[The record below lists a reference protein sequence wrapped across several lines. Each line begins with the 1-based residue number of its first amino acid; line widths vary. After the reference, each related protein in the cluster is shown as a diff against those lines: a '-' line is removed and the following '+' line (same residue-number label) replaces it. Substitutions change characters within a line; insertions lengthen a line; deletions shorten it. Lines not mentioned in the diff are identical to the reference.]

1 MSFRNHDDPSFF
13 PHKKVGILTSSPLLF
28 EGPFHPM
35 EPPPTNRQEAN
46 DTVGICGALDATAEV
61 VMAEGDPSQ
70 AAELLKDAV
79 KLARN
84 TKMQARILTVA
95 KLDDLG

>member
-1 MSFRNHDDPSFF
+1 
-13 PHKKVGILTSSPLLF
+13 
-28 EGPFHPM
+28 
-35 EPPPTNRQEAN
+35 
-46 DTVGICGALDATAEV
+46 
-61 VMAEGDPSQ
+61 MAEGDPSQ

>member
-1 MSFRNHDDPSFF
+1 
-13 PHKKVGILTSSPLLF
+13 
-28 EGPFHPM
+28 M
-35 EPPPTNRQEAN
+35 EPPPTNQRRQEAN

-84 TKMQARILTVA
+84 TKMQVDWTVGPGWLSWGGA
-95 KLDDLG
+95 GPWTVRQSLVELSWGGGKFL

>member
-1 MSFRNHDDPSFF
+1 
-13 PHKKVGILTSSPLLF
+13 
-28 EGPFHPM
+28 M

-95 KLDDLG
+95 KLDDLGWILGWGIYTTLIRM

>member
-1 MSFRNHDDPSFF
+1 MGTH
-13 PHKKVGILTSSPLLF
+13 PLL
-28 EGPFHPM
+28 E
-35 EPPPTNRQEAN
+35 EAN

-79 KLARN
+79 KLAKN
-84 TKMQARILTVA
+84 TKMQARAGELAGRRLIW
-95 KLDDLG
+95 GICWGGF